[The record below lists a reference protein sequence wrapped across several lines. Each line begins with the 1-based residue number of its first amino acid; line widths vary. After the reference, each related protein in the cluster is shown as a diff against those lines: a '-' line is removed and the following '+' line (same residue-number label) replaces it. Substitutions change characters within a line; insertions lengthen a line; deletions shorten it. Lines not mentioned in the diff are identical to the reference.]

1 MYAFIEG
8 ALVTKSPTFAV
19 INAGGVGY
27 FINISLNTYAK
38 IKENHSCRLFTHLI
52 VREDDMLLYGFSDE
66 NERQLFRELI
76 SVSGVGANTA
86 RVILSSLS
94 PADIYDAIISNNVAV
109 LQSVK
114 GIGMKT
120 AQRIIVD
127 LKDRLAKSDFSRE
140 NLGFSHNTSKDE
152 ALSGLIM
159 LGFNK
164 RLADKTIDKILNSP
178 ENKDGPGSDLSVE
191 EIIKQAL
198 KFL

>member
-8 ALVTKSPTFAV
+8 ELVNKSPAFTV
-19 INAGGVGY
+19 IKTGGVGY
-27 FINISLNTYAK
+27 FINISLNTYSM
-38 IKENHSCRLFTHLI
+38 IKDLDSCRLYTHLI
-52 VREDDMLLYGFSDE
+52 VREDDMALYGFSE
-66 NERQLFRELI
+66 EKERQLFRELI

-94 PADIYDAIISNNVAV
+94 PSDIYDAIVTNNVAV

-114 GIGMKT
+114 GIGMKS

-127 LKDRLAKSDFSRE
+127 LKDRLAKSDFSGE
-140 NLGFSHNTSKDE
+140 NLRFSHNTNKNE

-164 RLADKTIDKILNSP
+164 RLADKAIDKILNSSG
-178 ENKDGPGSDLSVE
+178 NKDGSGSELSVE

-198 KFL
+198 KLL